1 MEVDTSFDVLISY
14 GEHVYFIVSPKSK
27 KEQKYIYLLDIII
40 LMINTNECVSTLQLR
55 VRWEYV
61 G

>member
-40 LMINTNECVSTLQLR
+40 LMINMNECVSTLQLR
-55 VRWEYV
+55 VR
-61 G
+61 